1 VLKLLGASALVFG
14 SGLAGMSVGGAY
26 TRRPRELKSLQT
38 ALKLLA
44 TEISYALSPLP
55 EALANVAA
63 RSPAEVAPLFRVAGE
78 ELAGMTGGGAAQA
91 WQKATSQL
99 GQRTSLTGG
108 DLALV
113 NQLGQA
119 LGISDRDDQMSHLQL
134 VLHQIDL
141 QIAEAQ
147 EAAGK
152 NARLWNYLGF
162 LGGLALALI
171 LY

>member
-1 VLKLLGASALVFG
+1 MLKFMGASVLVFS
-14 SGLAGMSVGGAY
+14 SGLAGISVGGAY

-44 TEISYALSPLP
+44 TEISYALSPLS
-55 EALANVAA
+55 EAMANVAA
-63 RSPAEVAPLFRVAGE
+63 RSPADVAPLFRIAGE
-78 ELAGMTGGGAAQA
+78 ELAGMTGKGAAGA
-91 WQKATSQL
+91 WQTATAQL
-99 GQRTSLTGG
+99 ARKTSLTGG
-108 DLALV
+108 DIALV

-134 VLHQIDL
+134 VMHQIDL
-141 QIAEAQ
+141 QIIEAQ
-147 EAAGK
+147 DAAVR
-152 NARLWNYLGF
+152 NARLCNYMGF

>member
-1 VLKLLGASALVFG
+1 MVKLLGAAVLVLA
-14 SGLAGMSVGGAY
+14 SGLAGLSVGSSY

-38 ALKLLA
+38 GLKLLA

-63 RSPAEVAPLFRVAGE
+63 RAPDEVAPLFRMAAG
-78 ELAGMTGGGAAQA
+78 ELAGGGSAAGA
-91 WQKATSQL
+91 WQKACARWGEGS
-99 GQRTSLTGG
+99 SLAPC

-119 LGISDRDDQMSHLQL
+119 LGISGREDQLSHLELVSGQL
-134 VLHQIDL
+134 EQ
-141 QIAEAQ
+141 QIAQAQ
-147 EAAGK
+147 EAAAK
-152 NARLWNYLGF
+152 NTRLWNYLGF
-162 LGGLALALI
+162 LGGAALALI